1 MLIKLSLEITHKI
14 TKMKVELNKN
24 VSVHYT
30 GKLKDGS
37 VFDSSVDR
45 EPLSFTV
52 GEGKLIP
59 GFENGIVGMQVNEKK
74 LIEIPSNEAYGD
86 VRDEL
91 IQEVSKSNL
100 PKELSPEV
108 GMQLQSNAED
118 GSTLLVTI
126 VKVEDESVV
135 VDANHPLAGKD
146 LIFDIEVVD
155 IK

>member
-1 MLIKLSLEITHKI
+1 
-14 TKMKVELNKN
+14 MKVAQNKN

-37 VFDSSVDR
+37 IFDSSVDR
-45 EPLSFTV
+45 EPLNFTV

-59 GFENGIVGMQVNEKK
+59 GFENGIVGMEVNEKK
-74 LIEIPSNEAYGD
+74 LIEIPFNEAYGE
-86 VRDEL
+86 VRKDL

-100 PKELSPEV
+100 PGDLKPEV
-108 GMQLQSNAED
+108 GMQLQSNGQD
-118 GSTLLVTI
+118 GSTILVTI
-126 VKVEDESVV
+126 VKVENDKVI

-146 LIFDIEVVD
+146 LVFDIEVVD

>member
-1 MLIKLSLEITHKI
+1 
-14 TKMKVELNKN
+14 MKVEQNKN

-45 EPLSFTV
+45 EPLNFTV
-52 GEGKLIP
+52 GEGKLIQD
-59 GFENGIVGMQVNEKK
+59 FEQGIVGMGVNEKK
-74 LIEIPSNEAYGD
+74 LIEIPFNEAYGE
-86 VRDEL
+86 VKEEL

-100 PKELSPEV
+100 PSDLTPEV
-108 GMQLQSNAED
+108 GMQLQSNGQD
-118 GSTLLVTI
+118 GSTILVTI
-126 VKVEDESVV
+126 VKVEEDKII

-146 LIFDIEVVD
+146 LLFDIEVVE

>member
-1 MLIKLSLEITHKI
+1 
-14 TKMKVELNKN
+14 MKVEQNKN

-45 EPLSFTV
+45 EPLNFTV

-59 GFENGIVGMQVNEKK
+59 GFEQGIVGMGVNEKK
-74 LIEIPSNEAYGD
+74 LIEIPFNEAYGE
-86 VRDEL
+86 VKEEL

-100 PKELSPEV
+100 PSDLTPEV
-108 GMQLQSNAED
+108 GMQLQSNGQD
-118 GSTLLVTI
+118 GSTILVTN
-126 VKVEDESVV
+126 VKVEEDKIV

-146 LIFDIEVVD
+146 LLFDIEVVE

>member
-1 MLIKLSLEITHKI
+1 
-14 TKMKVELNKN
+14 MKVEQNKN

-45 EPLSFTV
+45 EPLNFTV

-59 GFENGIVGMQVNEKK
+59 GFEQGIVGMGVNEKK
-74 LIEIPSNEAYGD
+74 LIEIPFNEAYGE
-86 VRDEL
+86 VKEEL

-100 PKELSPEV
+100 PSDLNPEV
-108 GMQLQSNAED
+108 GMQLQSNGQD
-118 GSTLLVTI
+118 GSTILVTI
-126 VKVEDESVV
+126 VKVEEDKVV

-146 LIFDIEVVD
+146 LLFDIEVVE
-155 IK
+155 IKEQLLLIK

>member
-1 MLIKLSLEITHKI
+1 
-14 TKMKVELNKN
+14 MKVEQNKN

-45 EPLSFTV
+45 EPLNFTV

-59 GFENGIVGMQVNEKK
+59 GFEQGIVGMGVNEKK
-74 LIEIPSNEAYGD
+74 LIEIPFNEAYGE
-86 VRDEL
+86 VKEEL

-100 PKELSPEV
+100 PSDLTPEV
-108 GMQLQSNAED
+108 GMQLQSNGQD
-118 GSTLLVTI
+118 GSTILVTI
-126 VKVEDESVV
+126 VKVEEDKVV

-146 LIFDIEVVD
+146 LLFDIEVVE

>member
-1 MLIKLSLEITHKI
+1 MLIKLNREITRNL
-14 TKMKVELNKN
+14 TKMKVEQNKN

-45 EPLSFTV
+45 EPLNFTV

-59 GFENGIVGMQVNEKK
+59 GFEQGIVGMGVNEKK
-74 LIEIPSNEAYGD
+74 LIEIPFNEAYGE
-86 VRDEL
+86 VKEEL

-100 PKELSPEV
+100 PSDLTPEV
-108 GMQLQSNAED
+108 GMQLQSNGQD
-118 GSTLLVTI
+118 GSTILVTI
-126 VKVEDESVV
+126 VKVEEDKIV

-146 LIFDIEVVD
+146 LLFDIEVVE

>member
-1 MLIKLSLEITHKI
+1 
-14 TKMKVELNKN
+14 MKVELNKN

-45 EPLSFTV
+45 EPLNFTV
-52 GEGKLIP
+52 GEGQLIP
-59 GFENGIVGMQVNEKK
+59 GFEQGIVGMQVNEKK

-86 VRDEL
+86 VRNDL
-91 IQEVSKSNL
+91 IQEVAKTNL
-100 PKELSPEV
+100 PPELTPEV

-126 VKVEDESVV
+126 VKVEDKSVV

>member
-1 MLIKLSLEITHKI
+1 
-14 TKMKVELNKN
+14 MKVEQNKN

-45 EPLSFTV
+45 EPLNFTV

-59 GFENGIVGMQVNEKK
+59 GFEQGIVGMGVNEKK
-74 LIEIPSNEAYGD
+74 LIEIPFIEAYGE
-86 VRDEL
+86 VKEEL

-100 PKELSPEV
+100 PSDLTPEV
-108 GMQLQSNAED
+108 GMQLQSNGQD
-118 GSTLLVTI
+118 GSTILVTI
-126 VKVEDESVV
+126 VKVEEDKIV

-146 LIFDIEVVD
+146 LLFDIEVVE

>member
-1 MLIKLSLEITHKI
+1 
-14 TKMKVELNKN
+14 MKVEQNKN

-45 EPLSFTV
+45 EPLNFTV

-59 GFENGIVGMQVNEKK
+59 GFEQGIVGMGVNEKK
-74 LIEIPSNEAYGD
+74 LIEIPFNEAYGE
-86 VRDEL
+86 VKEEL

-100 PKELSPEV
+100 PSDLTPEV
-108 GMQLQSNAED
+108 GMQLQSNGQD
-118 GSTLLVTI
+118 GSTILVTI
-126 VKVEDESVV
+126 VKVEEDKIV

-146 LIFDIEVVD
+146 LLFDIEVLE

>member
-1 MLIKLSLEITHKI
+1 MLIKLNLEITRNL
-14 TKMKVELNKN
+14 TKMKVEQNKN

-45 EPLSFTV
+45 EPLNFTV

-59 GFENGIVGMQVNEKK
+59 GFEQGIVGMGVNEKK
-74 LIEIPSNEAYGD
+74 LIEIPFNEAYGE
-86 VRDEL
+86 VKEEL

-100 PKELSPEV
+100 PSDLTPEV
-108 GMQLQSNAED
+108 GMQLQSNGQD
-118 GSTLLVTI
+118 GSTILVTI
-126 VKVEDESVV
+126 VKVEEDKIV

-146 LIFDIEVVD
+146 LLFDIEVVE

>member
-1 MLIKLSLEITHKI
+1 
-14 TKMKVELNKN
+14 MKVEQNKN

-37 VFDSSVDR
+37 IFDSSVDR
-45 EPLSFTV
+45 EPLNFTV

-59 GFENGIVGMQVNEKK
+59 GFEQGIVGMGVNEKK
-74 LIEIPSNEAYGD
+74 FIEIPFNEAYGE
-86 VRDEL
+86 VKKEL

-100 PKELSPEV
+100 PPELTPEV

-118 GSTLLVTI
+118 GSTILVTI
-126 VKVEDESVV
+126 VKVEGDNII

-146 LIFDIEVVD
+146 LLFDIEVVD

>member
-1 MLIKLSLEITHKI
+1 
-14 TKMKVELNKN
+14 MKVEQNKN

-45 EPLSFTV
+45 EPLNFTV

-59 GFENGIVGMQVNEKK
+59 GFEQGIVGMGVNEKK
-74 LIEIPSNEAYGD
+74 LIEIPFNEAYGE
-86 VRDEL
+86 VKEEL

-100 PKELSPEV
+100 PSDLTPEV
-108 GMQLQSNAED
+108 GMQLQSNGQD
-118 GSTLLVTI
+118 GSTILVTI
-126 VKVEDESVV
+126 VKVEEDKIV

-146 LIFDIEVVD
+146 LLFDIEVVE

>member
-1 MLIKLSLEITHKI
+1 
-14 TKMKVELNKN
+14 MKVEQNKN

-45 EPLSFTV
+45 EPLNFTV

-59 GFENGIVGMQVNEKK
+59 GFEQGIVGMGVNEKK
-74 LIEIPSNEAYGD
+74 LIEIPFNEAYGE
-86 VRDEL
+86 VKEEL

-100 PKELSPEV
+100 PSDLTPEL
-108 GMQLQSNAED
+108 GMQLQSNGQD
-118 GSTLLVTI
+118 GSTILVTI
-126 VKVEDESVV
+126 VKVEEDKIV

-146 LIFDIEVVD
+146 LLFDIEVVE

>member
-1 MLIKLSLEITHKI
+1 
-14 TKMKVELNKN
+14 MKVELNKN

-45 EPLSFTV
+45 EPLNFTV

-59 GFENGIVGMQVNEKK
+59 GFEQGIVGMQVNEKK

-86 VRDEL
+86 VRNDL
-91 IQEVSKSNL
+91 IQEVAKTNL
-100 PKELSPEV
+100 PPELNPEV

-126 VKVEDESVV
+126 VKVEDKSVV

>member
-1 MLIKLSLEITHKI
+1 
-14 TKMKVELNKN
+14 MKVELNKN

-37 VFDSSVDR
+37 IFDSSVDR

-59 GFENGIVGMQVNEKK
+59 GFENGIVGMKVNEKK

-91 IQEVSKSNL
+91 IQEVAKTNL
-100 PKELSPEV
+100 PEELTPEV

-146 LIFDIEVVD
+146 LVFDIEVVD

>member
-1 MLIKLSLEITHKI
+1 
-14 TKMKVELNKN
+14 MKVEQNKN

-45 EPLSFTV
+45 EPLNFTV

-59 GFENGIVGMQVNEKK
+59 GFEQGVVGMGVNEKK
-74 LIEIPSNEAYGD
+74 LIEIPFNEAYGE
-86 VRDEL
+86 VKEEL

-100 PKELSPEV
+100 PSDLTPEV
-108 GMQLQSNAED
+108 GMQLQSNGQD
-118 GSTLLVTI
+118 GSTILVTI
-126 VKVEDESVV
+126 VKVEEDKIV

-146 LIFDIEVVD
+146 LLFDIEVVE